1 METEDFVVNGMLL
14 EGVEEFK
21 YLGDVINNG
30 GGCMRAVMGRVK
42 AAWLSFKELGGLLSG
57 RKVGLKQKGELY
69 KMCVRSVL
77 GYGAENWSVGT
88 KELGKLM

>member
-42 AAWLSFKELGGLLSG
+42 AAWLSFKELGGLLCG
-57 RKVGLKQKGELY
+57 RKLGLKQKGELY

-77 GYGAENWSVGT
+77 GYGQKTGM
-88 KELGKLM
+88 LGQKSWGS

>member
-1 METEDFVVNGMLL
+1 METEEFVGEGMLL

-42 AAWLSFKELGGLLSG
+42 TAW
-57 RKVGLKQKGELY
+57 VG
-69 KMCVRSVL
+69 CC
-77 GYGAENWSVGT
+77 AEEN
-88 KELGKLM
+88 